1 VEVSFYHDILEKE
14 FRLALAKWYKR

>member
-1 VEVSFYHDILEKE
+1 VEISFYNDILQKE